1 MSEMDPRFFRKYSDL
16 ITEAETEQPTA
27 VDNPT
32 SEVPS
37 SRPGGSGKYDKMT
50 FKQQR
55 RKLNVPLLIQRGAI
69 FVTDPHGDNGWETD
83 NPEAW
88 AFSLIT
94 LYNVLSGGWTA
105 EAKQHLKP
113 ASYKRA
119 EQQINSSAP
128 NLGSDQLV
136 YDGKYNQIIW
146 SIQKLGLGRQAFLK

>member
-1 MSEMDPRFFRKYSDL
+1 MDPRFFRKFADV
-16 ITEAETEQPTA
+16 ITEAEQGVA
-27 VDNPT
+27 DSPT
-32 SEVPS
+32 SELPS
-37 SRPGGSGKYDKMT
+37 SRTGRSGKYAKMT
-50 FKQQR
+50 FRQQR

-113 ASYKRA
+113 QSYKRA

-146 SIQKLGLGRQAFLK
+146 SIQEIGLDSQAFLK

>member
-1 MSEMDPRFFRKYSDL
+1 MDPKFFRKYADI
-16 ITEAETEQPTA
+16 ITEAEIAQPTA
-27 VDNPT
+27 VDSQT
-32 SEVPS
+32 SQP
-37 SRPGGSGKYDKMT
+37 PGSGTGRTNQYNRKT
-50 FKQQR
+50 FKQER
-55 RKLNVPLLIQRGAI
+55 RKLNVPLLIQKGAI

-83 NPEAW
+83 NQEAW
-88 AFSLIT
+88 AFSLVT
-94 LYNVLSGGWTA
+94 LYNVTQGGWAA

-136 YDGKYNQIIW
+136 YDGKYNQILW